1 MWLKKHLYGFSYSL
15 SSSIVAG
22 IFYDILKSSVIT
34 SGFETL
40 LPALAFLVKP
50 VMTVLGVS
58 LGATVVTFGI
68 RDILTWHK
76 NRKEKRKQEAIAKEL
91 EKNKRKTQEKDR
103 AERKAAEKR
112 KQIREYILKR
122 FNWLLDWHDSA
133 NTNVGTHRKPSKVV
147 SDTAQAMVY
156 TEDLQRLGLVRP
168 DLIGVARYRKKG
180 LSDGVRYLSMLKE
193 IFVHRGYEAAK
204 RTAEE
209 WKVPDRTPSRIATS
223 ND

>member
-1 MWLKKHLYGFSYSL
+1 MRLKKHLYGFSYWL

-50 VMTVLGVS
+50 VMTVLGFS

-68 RDILTWHK
+68 RDILKWHK

-103 AERKAAEKR
+103 AERKTAEKQ
-112 KQIREYILKR
+112 KQKREYILKR
-122 FNWLLDWHDSA
+122 FNWMLDWHDSA
-133 NTNVGTHRKPSKVV
+133 NTHVGTHRKPSKVV

-156 TEDLQRLGLVRP
+156 TDDLQRLGLVRS
-168 DLIGVARYRKKG
+168 DLIEVATSRKKG
-180 LSDGVRYLSMLKE
+180 LSNGVRYLSTLKE

-204 RTAEE
+204 QRADE
-209 WKVPDRTPSRIATS
+209 WKVPERTPSRIDTS